1 MSNFQNYD
9 RLYSYIHEFQSLVQN
24 YYSKLGIAYLTT
36 YYNINVDQT
45 VWDND
50 KIYGGAYEKIGTLS
64 GIKWNKYLLIPV
76 YWSEEIT
83 TVFDANEKGYV
94 KHNEVSIVI
103 PSTYNLIPYANDII
117 KLEQEYLR
125 PNNDIYPIFIVS
137 GIEIF
142 PNADRRFWKLRIETF
157 QSKTTTE
164 LEDQVENT
172 YSFFDYT
179 KKIYNIPQALFLN
192 RMMSKSEDSKER
204 LDGLYDEN
212 SGLYFI

>member
-1 MSNFQNYD
+1 MSNFQNYNQ
-9 RLYSYIHEFQSLVQN
+9 LYSYIHEFQSLTQDF
-24 YYSKLGIAYLTT
+24 YSKHGISYLTT
-36 YYNINVDQT
+36 YYNINVDET

-94 KHNEVSIVI
+94 KHNETSVVI
-103 PSTYNLIPYANDII
+103 PSTYNLVPYPNDII

-142 PNADRRFWKLRIETF
+142 PNTDRRFWKLRIETF

-179 KKIYNIPQALFLN
+179 KKIYDIPQALFLN

-204 LDGLYDEN
+204 LDSLYDEN
-212 SGLYFI
+212 SGIYFI